1 MERWQ
6 FIQSPTGEWYWVCS
20 DVISHRTRTST
31 ATFKTESQC
40 IVDARDHGYQKSTSP
55 GPRAKAKRIP
65 GYRRSSGAWK

>member
-20 DVISHRTRTST
+20 DVLSHHTRTST

-40 IVDARDHGYQKSTSP
+40 IADARGHGYQKRTASGSH
-55 GPRAKAKRIP
+55 AKAKRMP

>member
-6 FIQSPTGEWYWVCS
+6 FIQSPNGDWYWLCS

-40 IVDARDHGYQKSTSP
+40 ITDAMGN
-55 GPRAKAKRIP
+55 
-65 GYRRSSGAWK
+65 GYRKGGGSGMRGRPNRTSRNGRRREEW